1 MGENKRNCFTCKHR
15 NVCLVFDAVRDNTAK
30 VRMNI
35 DGDAA
40 YGKWSDIFDAIGNCC
55 LEYEINK

>member
-1 MGENKRNCFTCKHR
+1 MDEDKRSCFLCKHSRMCIIFR
-15 NVCLVFDAVRDNTAK
+15 NIYDNTGE

-40 YGKWSDIFDAIGNCC
+40 PGKWSDIFDAVGNCC
-55 LEYEINK
+55 LEYEKNE